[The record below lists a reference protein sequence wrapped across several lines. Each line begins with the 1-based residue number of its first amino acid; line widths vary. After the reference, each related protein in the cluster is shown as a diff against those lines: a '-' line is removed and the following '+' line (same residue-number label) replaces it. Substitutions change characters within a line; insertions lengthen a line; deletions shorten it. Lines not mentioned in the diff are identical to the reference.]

1 MKISQLFLGLVACS
15 TAFAYAGI
23 DGISSN
29 ESNIKIGAAANA
41 SHPGGVAAVSVQA
54 AGAPYNAF
62 TGFSSL
68 KGLAQAFAAQGTSN
82 TNVTVGSKTFN
93 ISHIPVSA
101 MPPSHSALGNFNFGQ
116 VGTQEV
122 YFGEWW
128 KAGDTPAS
136 ASHTVYYAGDNTNT
150 TVPTAGT
157 ATYTVAGINGSASN
171 LLSGTFTAN
180 YGAGTLEGT
189 LTGTGTAVSSLSLDG
204 VAFNPGTA
212 AFAGLATANGTAG
225 VDNSGVV
232 QGQFFG
238 ANASAL
244 AGIAQFDNVSYNT
257 AFGGAKINECK
268 RNLHVGSFC
277 FVLAFAWLLQVY
289 CFMKRTLL
297 CCLTLLSC
305 PFYMPTKTHSF
316 VLIKAWTKRFYKN
329 SDSFTNREQFVVPSN
344 YLNFKLMDKN
354 IVLSKIRMIL
364 PRRYIWQSCKTVAQ
378 SHGLFRTL

>member
-1 MKISQLFLGLVACS
+1 
-15 TAFAYAGI
+15 
-23 DGISSN
+23 
-29 ESNIKIGAAANA
+29 
-41 SHPGGVAAVSVQA
+41 
-54 AGAPYNAF
+54 
-62 TGFSSL
+62 
-68 KGLAQAFAAQGTSN
+68 
-82 TNVTVGSKTFN
+82 
-93 ISHIPVSA
+93 
-101 MPPSHSALGNFNFGQ
+101 FGQ

-157 ATYTVAGINGSASN
+157 ATYTVAGINGSGSN

-225 VDNSGVV
+225 IDNSGVV

-257 AFGGAKINECK
+257 AFGGAKN
-268 RNLHVGSFC
+268 
-277 FVLAFAWLLQVY
+277 
-289 CFMKRTLL
+289 
-297 CCLTLLSC
+297 
-305 PFYMPTKTHSF
+305 
-316 VLIKAWTKRFYKN
+316 
-329 SDSFTNREQFVVPSN
+329 
-344 YLNFKLMDKN
+344 
-354 IVLSKIRMIL
+354 
-364 PRRYIWQSCKTVAQ
+364 
-378 SHGLFRTL
+378 

>member
-41 SHPGGVAAVSVQA
+41 SHPGGVSAVSVQA

-136 ASHTVYYAGDNTNT
+136 ASHTIYYAGDNTNT

-157 ATYTVAGINGSASN
+157 ATYTVAGINGSGSN

-257 AFGGAKINECK
+257 AFGGAKN
-268 RNLHVGSFC
+268 
-277 FVLAFAWLLQVY
+277 
-289 CFMKRTLL
+289 
-297 CCLTLLSC
+297 
-305 PFYMPTKTHSF
+305 
-316 VLIKAWTKRFYKN
+316 
-329 SDSFTNREQFVVPSN
+329 
-344 YLNFKLMDKN
+344 
-354 IVLSKIRMIL
+354 
-364 PRRYIWQSCKTVAQ
+364 
-378 SHGLFRTL
+378 